1 MCNLETEGTKY
12 GCGHYQVTRK
22 VRKIDCNSPYC
33 THSIR
38 HSPNCLD
45 CHCERYL
52 GPDLKETITF
62 TTTNYCASCQYWFK
76 GPGAQHI
83 R

>member
-1 MCNLETEGTKY
+1 LSSEGTKY
-12 GCGHYQVTRK
+12 GCGHYRVTRK

-33 THSIR
+33 THSVR
-38 HSPNCLD
+38 HPPSCLD

-52 GPDLKETITF
+52 GPDRKETITL
-62 TTTNYCASCQYWFK
+62 TTPDYCSFCQYWHQ